1 MEQRCALVN
10 VWLAWLGIPLV
21 AMLVGWRVALR
32 AGWLPGI
39 LVAVLTVGLGV
50 WFQVVYIRSFPRVSR
65 FLGYGGVEDVAASSM
80 PSSAVPLPRVMFY
93 TASACPF
100 CPLVRD
106 RLAGLQKTLGFEMEE
121 VDVTFRPDLIRAKG
135 LRSVPVVEAGAEI
148 LVGNATSQQ
157 LAAFLQRAAA
167 AAPTA

>member
-1 MEQRCALVN
+1 MAHLDSRAPDRTTCLRVCADSTRRRCPGPAF
-10 VWLAWLGIPLV
+10 A
-21 AMLVGWRVALR
+21 
-32 AGWLPGI
+32 AG
-39 LVAVLTVGLGV
+39 T
-50 WFQVVYIRSFPRVSR
+50 SR

-80 PSSAVPLPRVMFY
+80 PGPAVPLPRVTFY